1 MPIGH
6 HVHVPRHDELVPWPV
21 TEPYGDPAK
30 ARRAAARIQALARR
44 FQVKRTMPMRRAAAA
59 ERAAARARAEGAAAV
74 AGHFIAAVSH
84 NPLQAA
90 AELLKRS
97 LRRAVARR
105 HARERRATRDAMARI
120 LDAVAE
126 HAFDELAAKA
136 AVIWAAGRDALAA
149 DAADAALAAR
159 VEALVGEG
167 VEDAEERGLSAKLM
181 GTQLRF
187 EANVVL
193 PRAFADARAPAAADA
208 AAAAAPSEEL
218 LAAACLELVAF
229 DESDKHRAYATLTVR
244 GAELRAALGTA
255 AKSRPRQLWEKAVR
269 TELPSRELLKL
280 LVPHLAVFRSR
291 ERGIF
296 LLQLK
301 EG

>member
-1 MPIGH
+1 MA
-6 HVHVPRHDELVPWPV
+6 
-21 TEPYGDPAK
+21 PAMT
-30 ARRAAARIQALARR
+30 RSRS
-44 FQVKRTMPMRRAAAA
+44 VK
-59 ERAAARARAEGAAAV
+59 
-74 AGHFIAAVSH
+74 
-84 NPLQAA
+84 
-90 AELLKRS
+90 LLDS
-97 LRRAVARR
+97 
-105 HARERRATRDAMARI
+105 ATTS
-120 LDAVAE
+120 
-126 HAFDELAAKA
+126 

-244 GAELRAALGTA
+244 GAELRMLH
-255 AKSRPRQLWEKAVR
+255 SIEKA
-269 TELPSRELLKL
+269 ELLGAPAGGKD
-280 LVPHLAVFRSR
+280 PPRSV
-291 ERGIF
+291 
-296 LLQLK
+296 
-301 EG
+301 